1 MQAMRDLARAT
12 HRGPPSER
20 RQRGRQGMLLMIA
33 AMLPEAHKR
42 MHALMLLDLL
52 SSAG

>member
-1 MQAMRDLARAT
+1 
-12 HRGPPSER
+12 
-20 RQRGRQGMLLMIA
+20 MIA